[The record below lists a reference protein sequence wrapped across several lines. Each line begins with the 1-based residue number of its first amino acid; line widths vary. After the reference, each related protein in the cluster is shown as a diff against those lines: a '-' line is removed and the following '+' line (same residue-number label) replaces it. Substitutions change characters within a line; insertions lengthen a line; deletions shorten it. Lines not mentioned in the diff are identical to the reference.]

1 MLHSHFSALGRITL
15 GGLAVVALL
24 AAPQRVDANPWNQ
37 IPTGRQPT
45 YDYDPRAY
53 APAAPRN
60 ASPYGDGYGGGYAQQ
75 PRGGRIPVEP
85 GYLQA
90 ELAQRCNVG
99 RLVGGIVGGGLG
111 YAVSREDGRSW
122 AVPLGALLG
131 QQMGCSIGAGRDPLP
146 W

>member
-1 MLHSHFSALGRITL
+1 MIQLRFTSLGSIAM
-15 GGLAVVALL
+15 GGVALL
-24 AAPQRVDANPWNQ
+24 ALLTAPQRADAGPWGGSVPQ
-37 IPTGRQPT
+37 GTRT

-53 APAAPRN
+53 APSVTQNPYG
-60 ASPYGDGYGGGYAQQ
+60 YGDGYGGGYGQR
-75 PRGGRIPVEP
+75 PRAGRIPVDP
-85 GYLQA
+85 AQLQS